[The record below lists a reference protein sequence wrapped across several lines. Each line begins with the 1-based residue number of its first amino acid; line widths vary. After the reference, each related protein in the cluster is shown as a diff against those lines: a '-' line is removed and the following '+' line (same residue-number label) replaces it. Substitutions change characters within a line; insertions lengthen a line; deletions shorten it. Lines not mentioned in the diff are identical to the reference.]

1 MATEKLKQ
9 CILVKYIITFCNLIC
24 LLSGA
29 KDICCYTKHIIILN
43 LVWWQR
49 TGNSDILR
57 SAWLLNTLLYMYPK
71 NNRAHSL
78 KMKSHREYLYH
89 KA

>member
-78 KMKSHREYLYH
+78 KMKSHCEYLYH